1 MAYSCCVNQRCPSNK
16 NQGDINHR
24 HGTEGGRREGEIPS
38 VYQLLLLPGGYVF
51 TSVCLSVCLSVYLSI
66 ARISQKVWDQ
76 YRKFVKGLAIDRGSI
91 H

>member
-24 HGTEGGRREGEIPS
+24 HGTEGGRREGGIPS

-51 TSVCLSVCLSVYLSI
+51 TSVCLFVCLFICLSPGYLKKYGTNIVSLW
-66 ARISQKVWDQ
+66 KVWP
-76 YRKFVKGLAIDRGSI
+76 
-91 H
+91 